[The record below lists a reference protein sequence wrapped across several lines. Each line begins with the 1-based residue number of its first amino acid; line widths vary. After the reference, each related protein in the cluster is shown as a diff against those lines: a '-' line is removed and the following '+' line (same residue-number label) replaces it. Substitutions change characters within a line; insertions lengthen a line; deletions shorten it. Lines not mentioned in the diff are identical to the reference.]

1 MVVPRVGGLVDET
14 AAAAAYRLLAQASV
28 HLGDRL
34 TDVTLGTTPAELEN
48 IVMEWVG
55 DVLLPL
61 EEA

>member
-1 MVVPRVGGLVDET
+1 MDET
-14 AAAAAYRLLAQASV
+14 AAAAAYRLLVQASLRWAFV

-34 TDVTLGTTPAELEN
+34 TDVTLGTTPAEVEN